1 MRAGFKG
8 RIRAAFAS
16 HTPQWRFRMSP
27 TPSPLTAAQR
37 GVYEAKLVARRLA
50 LRAEIEAKLNTQDNP
65 ALMGLRNRM
74 EETDDWA
81 VADLETAL
89 DVAEVSRDAAELQ
102 EVEAALTRIKGGT
115 YGNCI
120 ECGMPIPPTRLD
132 VAPMSAR
139 CIACQEKVET
149 AMRRAGAGT
158 L

>member
-1 MRAGFKG
+1 
-8 RIRAAFAS
+8 
-16 HTPQWRFRMSP
+16 MSP

-37 GVYEAKLVARRLA
+37 GAYEAKLIARRIA

-65 ALMGLRNRM
+65 ALIGLRNRM

-102 EVEAALTRIKGGT
+102 EVEAALTRIKGET
-115 YGNCI
+115 YGTCI
-120 ECGMPIPPTRLD
+120 ECGMPIPRTRLD
-132 VAPMSAR
+132 VAPMAAR
-139 CIACQEKVET
+139 CIACQEKLET

-158 L
+158 I